1 MNKFFSF
8 IVLAVATLLAACS
21 DDAMLNTGSDISV
34 PDGSPI
40 EISSAIEIPEMFF
53 GDGHNSRL
61 LQENIS
67 SSYLLNTLKIHLLV
81 FDKSGAMRQYIEP
94 ENIEI
99 TSTTETVAHF
109 KVKNIYASKEPRTL
123 HFVILPNIT
132 NLRTIKGGEFI
143 DMMANETVV
152 MPALQVGNGTDAYW
166 GRVNVPDIN
175 ADMKVELKAVRNF
188 AKIIVSDLSGRTD
201 FKITAYAVVNQPA
214 LSLIAPYKTK
224 DYLFADFFD
233 AAGVPQSYENVTK
246 TQGFI
251 GINPSDIDNN
261 LSCTTVDEVRTALD
275 SSRKSIEENT
285 SSDYNVRLTS
295 APCYIYERTQSNID
309 RASSSVNVTYLI
321 VQATIGENTENYY
334 KIDIGSETNGIFRYY
349 DIIRNFKYNIQ
360 IKMVTGDGA
369 PTLAEAMNGAASNN
383 MSASVVI
390 RDLFSIGYGNDQIEV
405 NNTRAFITRD
415 NSTYHFRFRYTIAE
429 GADQA
434 FDASNLYIYDIAN
447 ENDETKWHNM
457 AGVGTDAVTLPNLAS
472 SGDKNLVIKNASVVK
487 DASGWYDV
495 SIETY
500 NVPTDAVDRY
510 EQTLKVLY
518 KGGLSRNFTIML
530 RQPWDFVNVSTT
542 TTTLK
547 NTVDNPIPITFTL
560 PDGLSQ
566 TQFPIV
572 VTFESDKQNIYAVPG
587 ENLTVSTA
595 KSGFNGAT
603 TDNVISYERRF
614 EYEEYVAQ
622 NTYTVNFKTN
632 TTSAE
637 DKAYN
642 TASIETQEGG
652 RTGNNGDPNFCI
664 RMGDRNP
671 DGMKYF
677 KPLYINYT
685 REQPQ
690 E

>member
-1 MNKFFSF
+1 MNKFLSF

-21 DDAMLNTGSDISV
+21 DDAMLNPGSDISV
-34 PDGSPI
+34 PDGTPI
-40 EISSAIEIPEMFF
+40 EISSAIEIPEMYF

-67 SSYLLNTLKIHLLV
+67 SSYLKNTLKIHILV

-99 TSTTETVAHF
+99 TSTTETIAKF
-109 KVKNIYASKEPRTL
+109 KVKNIYASKERRTL
-123 HFVILPNIT
+123 HFVILPDIT
-132 NLRTIKGGEFI
+132 DLRTIKGGEFI

-152 MPALQVGNGTDAYW
+152 MPALQVSNETDAYW
-166 GRVNVPDIN
+166 GRVNVPNIN
-175 ADMKVELKAVRNF
+175 ADMTVELKAIRNF
-188 AKIIVSDLSGRTD
+188 AKIMVSDLTGRDD
-201 FKITAYAVVNQPA
+201 FEITAYAVVNQPA

-233 AAGVPQSYENVTK
+233 AAGEPQSYENVTQ

-261 LSCTTVDEVRTALD
+261 LSCTTVEEVKAAIDISEKAITN
-275 SSRKSIEENT
+275 NT
-285 SSDYNVRLTS
+285 SSDYNTKLTS

-321 VQATIGENTENYY
+321 VRATVNGNTENYY
-334 KIDIGSETNGIFRYY
+334 KIDIGTETNGIFRYY

-360 IKMVTGDGA
+360 IKMVTGNGA

-383 MSASVVI
+383 MSTSVVI
-390 RDLFSIGYGNDQIEV
+390 RDLFSIGYGNHKIEV
-405 NNTRAFITRD
+405 NNTRAFITRN
-415 NSTYHFRFRYTIAE
+415 NSTYHFRFRYTVDDNE
-429 GADQA
+429 QP
-434 FDASNLYIYDIAN
+434 FDASNLCIYDVAN

-457 AGVGTDAVTLPNLAS
+457 GSVTDNNAVSLPNLAS
-472 SGDKNLVIKNASVVK
+472 SGDKNLVIKNATVTK
-487 DASGWYDV
+487 EATGWYDV
-495 SIETY
+495 AIETY
-500 NVPTDAVDRY
+500 DVPNSAVDRY

-530 RQPWDFVNVSTT
+530 RQPWEFNNVTT
-542 TTTLK
+542 TTENLNK
-547 NTVDNPIPITFTL
+547 TVDNTIPITFTL
-560 PDGLSQ
+560 PDGLSK
-566 TQFPIV
+566 TQFPII

-587 ENLTVSTA
+587 EDLTVGYV

-603 TDNVISYERRF
+603 TDNVISYERRI
-614 EYEEYVAQ
+614 EYEEYAATK
-622 NTYTVNFKTN
+622 TYTVNFKTN

-637 DKAYN
+637 DKGYN
-642 TASIETQEGG
+642 TSSIDNIGIDG
-652 RTGNNGDPNFCI
+652 RTRNNDGPNFCI

-671 DGMKYF
+671 DGMRYF
-677 KPLYINYT
+677 NPKYINYT
-685 REQPQ
+685 RNE
-690 E
+690 